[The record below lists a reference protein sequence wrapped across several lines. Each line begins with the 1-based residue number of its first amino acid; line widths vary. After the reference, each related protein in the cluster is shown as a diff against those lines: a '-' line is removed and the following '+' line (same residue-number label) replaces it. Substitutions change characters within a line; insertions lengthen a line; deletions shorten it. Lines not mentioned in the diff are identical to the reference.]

1 MIVLV
6 AISLLASVLIGCTG
20 IGGVLLVPCL
30 TLAGV
35 DVHKA
40 IGASM
45 FSFIFSGVIGVW
57 LYARHGS
64 TEWSPPRGWQRA
76 PRREPFLAPSSAPI

>member
-1 MIVLV
+1 MIVIV
-6 AISLLASVLIGCTG
+6 AIALLSGVLIGCIG

-45 FSFIFSGVIGVW
+45 FSFIFSGAIGVW

-64 TEWSPPRGWQRA
+64 IEWSSAAWLAAGAA
-76 PRREPFLAPSSAPI
+76 PGAFLAQSSAPI